1 MTAAAALAGMVLAG
15 GVVMVIYGV
24 RLREVPP
31 RRLRGWPGLGGWHPE
46 HLLVGVVGA
55 AVAFAAT
62 RWPVAAIVA
71 GVGAWQVVVVA
82 LRRPRENRA
91 ERAEAIALWA
101 EILRDGLG
109 TAWELETVLRS
120 TASTAPRLIRAEV
133 EAATERLDY
142 ASLDEALDDL
152 AVRLGG
158 DSCGDLVVVA
168 LRLAGSSGGRQVRD
182 ILDSVAAAA
191 YAEASALRRVEV
203 ARARPR
209 SSTRLVA
216 AIVVV
221 SITLS
226 SVLFRDWMD
235 PYETAAGQLVLGVIV
250 LWCGGALWWMA
261 RMTDVALPARF
272 TARREMPQPPE
283 VPA

>member
-1 MTAAAALAGMVLAG
+1 
-15 GVVMVIYGV
+15 
-24 RLREVPP
+24 
-31 RRLRGWPGLGGWHPE
+31 
-46 HLLVGVVGA
+46 
-55 AVAFAAT
+55 
-62 RWPVAAIVA
+62 
-71 GVGAWQVVVVA
+71 
-82 LRRPRENRA
+82 
-91 ERAEAIALWA
+91 
-101 EILRDGLG
+101 
-109 TAWELETVLRS
+109 
-120 TASTAPRLIRAEV
+120 
-133 EAATERLDY
+133 
-142 ASLDEALDDL
+142 
-152 AVRLGG
+152 
-158 DSCGDLVVVA
+158 VVVA
-168 LRLAGSSGGRQVRD
+168 LRLAGRSGGRQVRD

-226 SVLFRDWMD
+226 AVLFRDWMD